1 MTKLFIAQVRDA
13 RGQKPL
19 VTVRAEAEGEARLF
33 LTAAYP
39 DAEIAAIAE
48 PGDWTSDADTG
59 TRAGDIRE
67 HPGVAWQAPSSLAG

>member
-13 RGQKPL
+13 GGERPL

-33 LTAAYP
+33 LAAAYP
-39 DAEIAAIAE
+39 DAEIAHVAE

-59 TRAGDIRE
+59 SRAGDIRE
-67 HPGVAWQAPSSLAG
+67 HAGVAWQAPSSLAD

>member
-13 RGQKPL
+13 AGERPL

-39 DAEIAAIAE
+39 EAEIAHVAE
-48 PGDWTSDADTG
+48 PGEWTSNADTG
-59 TRAGDIRE
+59 SRAGDIRE
-67 HPGVAWQAPSSLAG
+67 HPGVRWQPPSRLGG

>member
-1 MTKLFIAQVRDA
+1 MTKLFIAQVRKADGTA
-13 RGQKPL
+13 PL

-39 DAEIAAIAE
+39 EAEIAGLAE
-48 PGDWTSDADTG
+48 PSDWTSDADTG

-67 HPGVAWQAPSSLAG
+67 HPGVTWQPPSSLAD

>member
-13 RGQKPL
+13 QGQRPL

-39 DAEIAAIAE
+39 DAEIVGLAE
-48 PGDWTSDADTG
+48 PSDWASDADTG
-59 TRAGDIRE
+59 SRAGDIRE
-67 HPGVAWQAPSSLAG
+67 HPGVAWQAPSSLAD